1 MSATG
6 GKPWPH
12 PAEESGNN
20 VRLTK
25 IVEKFLQIDRLL
37 LYLIHGWWLD
47 QGLGRHSQKRTPW

>member
-6 GKPWPH
+6 GTPWPH
-12 PAEESGNN
+12 PAVESGNN

-37 LYLIHGWWLD
+37 LCLIHGWWLD
-47 QGLGRHSQKRTPW
+47 QGLGRHI